1 MIGRVLGAM
10 LALSLA
16 GTARAETSAQALAD
30 AVRPG
35 AGPAPVVRIALP
47 AKDAEAYAMRRA
59 GIARTAVDRTLAG
72 DSLTGALGFLC
83 GIQPGADRAGAAA
96 ARGAD
101 PNGRFL
107 GAKLSLAF
115 R

>member
-1 MIGRVLGAM
+1 MIRIVTG
-10 LALSLA
+10 LALAVGLTGA
-16 GTARAETSAQALAD
+16 AQAQTSAQALAD
-30 AVRPG
+30 AVRPSG
-35 AGPAPVVRIALP
+35 AAGPTVALSMP
-47 AKDAEAYAMRRA
+47 QKDAEAYALRRA
-59 GIARTAVDRTLAG
+59 GIARTAVDRALSG
-72 DSLTGALGFLC
+72 DDVTGSLGFLC
-83 GIQPGADRAGAAA
+83 GIQQGATRSGIAA